1 MALVERGMARSRR
14 ALLLG
19 LIPLLL
25 TAACGAPAQKA
36 AGGTNQAATTPRAP
50 TVLRYVSRF
59 EPPTLAAKLPVG
71 GGTSDFLRRPFNAG
85 LVVLDGQRQPRPV
98 LAEQL
103 PQLGSDS
110 WRVTPDGAM
119 ETTYRLRP
127 GLTWHDG
134 EPLTAED
141 FAFAYRVYRTKSL
154 PFLATPQDQMDGV
167 TAPDARTVV
176 IHWNSP
182 YVGAGALDSA
192 DFDPLPAHILRESFQ
207 AVDQDAA
214 SAESFSNLP
223 FWSQEYVGA
232 GPYQLDRLEPGAYI
246 QGVAFAGYAL
256 GRPKIDRVVLRAV
269 GDGNRVLTD
278 LLAGEVDWAPRLTL
292 RFEHLPVLKQDFIP
306 SGRGTYETGPTFF
319 IMVQHQFRPEF
330 ENEPALYDPRVRK
343 AIAHTVDKQALLDG
357 LFAAESEIP
366 EAFALRSAAYYSEV
380 DRTATKFPY
389 DVRRTEQLMGE
400 AGLARDR
407 DGFYSYASGQRFR
420 PDFLVRA
427 GSELERA
434 QAIMVDTWRQAGIEV
449 GTTVQPDIALPL
461 IERSNFKNLQAQTH
475 TFEKFN
481 YWTTPEIGT
490 AANGWRGD
498 DRSGWSSPAFDQL
511 YDTLRRTL
519 DRAEMDRVTVQIV
532 KMLSE
537 ELPGYPVYVPPALTA
552 KTAALQGPEFGAM
565 GSFATTFAWNI
576 EQWDYT
582 R

>member
-1 MALVERGMARSRR
+1 MARSRR

-256 GRPKIDRVVLRAV
+256 GRPKIDRVLLRAV

-292 RFEHLPVLKQDFIP
+292 RFAV
-306 SGRGTYETGPTFF
+306 SAG
-319 IMVQHQFRPEF
+319 
-330 ENEPALYDPRVRK
+330 VRK
-343 AIAHTVDKQALLDG
+343 RA
-357 LFAAESEIP
+357 S
-366 EAFALRSAAYYSEV
+366 ALR
-380 DRTATKFPY
+380 P
-389 DVRRTEQLMGE
+389 
-400 AGLARDR
+400 AGQK
-407 DGFYSYASGQRFR
+407 GHR
-420 PDFLVRA
+420 PHR
-427 GSELERA
+427 
-434 QAIMVDTWRQAGIEV
+434 
-449 GTTVQPDIALPL
+449 
-461 IERSNFKNLQAQTH
+461 
-475 TFEKFN
+475 
-481 YWTTPEIGT
+481 
-490 AANGWRGD
+490 
-498 DRSGWSSPAFDQL
+498 
-511 YDTLRRTL
+511 
-519 DRAEMDRVTVQIV
+519 
-532 KMLSE
+532 
-537 ELPGYPVYVPPALTA
+537 
-552 KTAALQGPEFGAM
+552 
-565 GSFATTFAWNI
+565 
-576 EQWDYT
+576 
-582 R
+582 